1 MGTEVREAIPASSRP
16 EVRRRRRWP
25 WGSVST
31 DTSPVHHEMS
41 SHRQVQLLWLVT
53 GIMFVAVAATAP
65 LVMRDARNDV
75 HIATS
80 RLVPASTALA
90 TAMRNYSD
98 GLQELVVLVGTDPG
112 ARGNGITLLSTLNV
126 AADTAWKNYTHFA
139 ANLPGEAKL
148 QTQVRLEVS
157 QLYATGATLLTTPTN
172 SAAAVATVSALGA
185 AQRKAMDRIQS
196 LYQTRISAM
205 VTHVNDDFGASQR
218 DLLIVSA
225 FAFIIMMTG
234 FALSVRTVRR
244 RGQVQADEGRRNDL
258 ESGLQRALEMARTE
272 DDCYRLVQNAVERS
286 STTLSSELLVADS
299 SRAHFHQVASTGPA
313 GGPGCPVMSPDD
325 CPSTNRGQTQTWS
338 TSGALDTCPH
348 LRDRDTGPCSAV
360 CVPVSIAG
368 KTIGVVH
375 AIGPDHHPPDGSTT
389 ADLELIARKSG
400 ERIGILR
407 AFSRT
412 EAQARTDPLTGLLN
426 RRSLETA
433 VRDLAAEAHTYAIA
447 YGDLDHFK
455 LLNDIHGHDA
465 GDRALRLFAR
475 VLRDNVRPNDIAARY
490 GGEEF
495 VVVLPD
501 CTVADAY
508 VVIDRVRTRLADA
521 QRGGTVPSFTVS
533 FGLAP
538 GEADLAF
545 GEIVEQA
552 DVALL
557 RAKSEGRDRVV
568 LAGNRDEA
576 PDAAPQPASELRP
589 LS

>member
-1 MGTEVREAIPASSRP
+1 
-16 EVRRRRRWP
+16 
-25 WGSVST
+25 
-31 DTSPVHHEMS
+31 MS

>member
-1 MGTEVREAIPASSRP
+1 
-16 EVRRRRRWP
+16 
-25 WGSVST
+25 
-31 DTSPVHHEMS
+31 MS

-65 LVMRDARNDV
+65 LVMRDARSDV

-185 AQRKAMDRIQS
+185 AQRKAMDQIQS

-568 LAGNRDEA
+568 LAGDRDEA